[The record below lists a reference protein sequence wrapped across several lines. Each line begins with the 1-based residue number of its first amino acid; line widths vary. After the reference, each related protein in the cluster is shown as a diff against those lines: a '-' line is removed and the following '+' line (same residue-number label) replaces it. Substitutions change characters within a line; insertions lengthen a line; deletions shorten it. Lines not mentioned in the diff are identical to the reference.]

1 MNGAETSKYHIL
13 KLFFFHAF
21 VQGFNCTRWTRNYQS
36 GLHRR
41 TCSRCKL
48 SIFLEYPPKCYL
60 LLWFHWKYPILKI
73 SRLSFEWWCSYFQL
87 RTHNR
92 KVHFEVHS
100 AQFSCAYYC
109 KAEFKL
115 NVNFFRW
122 RTAHVCMFF
131 LFVCLSVCFL
141 FVCLFVLSHLLRI
154 EVVLEVAISP
164 TCCTPVH
171 VVNCKQTFCLFY
183 LHRKIITTYLTLNL
197 DVFRNIFS
205 AILTKLSK

>member
-1 MNGAETSKYHIL
+1 MHTIAKQSLSLTS
-13 KLFFFHAF
+13 FFSDKELHMF
-21 VQGFNCTRWTRNYQS
+21 VC
-36 GLHRR
+36 
-41 TCSRCKL
+41 
-48 SIFLEYPPKCYL
+48 
-60 LLWFHWKYPILKI
+60 
-73 SRLSFEWWCSYFQL
+73 
-87 RTHNR
+87 
-92 KVHFEVHS
+92 
-100 AQFSCAYYC
+100 
-109 KAEFKL
+109 
-115 NVNFFRW
+115 FF
-122 RTAHVCMFF
+122 C